1 MKIHPPDQLLRRFL
15 RSSGDRMPPILE
27 HLEACPRCSLKL
39 EAFREQRS
47 AGPAYDAAMMSGA
60 RLLQDLQTTYESER
74 LEAKGLVSELLK
86 HPAERQRILIHNH
99 PRFHTWGVFELLLE
113 TSRKESAENPALG
126 EQLSRLALDLSEH
139 LDSTRYGTE
148 GIEDLRGRA
157 WAYIGNARRVQSDL
171 REAQDAL
178 ERALSHLRQG
188 TRDPWE
194 RAVWLDLKASLFR
207 AQRRFED
214 AMRLLNRALVL
225 FLAVGDQHRAGRT
238 LVNMDNVL
246 YHAGQPEKGI
256 PLLYRALDLI
266 DPEQEPRLLLIT
278 KHNLIDDL
286 AEAGRYLE
294 AQRLLLRF
302 HSLYQRFDEPWL
314 RCRRSWVEGK
324 IARGLSQPD
333 KAEELFRTTRAGFV
347 ELNAFYDVALVS
359 LDLAS
364 LFTEQ
369 GRTTELKR
377 LAGEMVPIFSSL
389 QVHREALAAFTFWKQ
404 AVDAETAGIE
414 LAARVASS
422 LKRARYEQPPTSQNT
437 F

>member
-1 MKIHPPDQLLRRFL
+1 MKIPPPNQLLRRFL
-15 RSSGDRMPPILE
+15 RSSRDRLSPVIE
-27 HLEACPRCSLKL
+27 HLETCPNRSNMLQAL
-39 EAFREQRS
+39 RNRRS
-47 AGPAYDAAMMSGA
+47 AGSAYDAALISGA
-60 RLLQDLQTTYESER
+60 DFFQELQAAYERER
-74 LEAKGLVSELLK
+74 VDAKGLVSELLK
-86 HPAERQRILIHNH
+86 HPGERQRILIHNH

-113 TSRKESAENPALG
+113 TSRKESAENPSLA
-126 EQLSRLALDLSEH
+126 EELSRLALDLSQH
-139 LDSTRYGTE
+139 LDSARYGSE
-148 GIEDLRGRA
+148 AIEDLRGRA

-171 REAQDAL
+171 RGAQDAL

-214 AMRLLNRALVL
+214 AKRLLNRALAL
-225 FLAVGDQHRAGRT
+225 FLSVGDQHRAGRT
-238 LVNMDNVL
+238 LVNLDTVL
-246 YHAGQPEKGI
+246 HQAGQAEKGI

-294 AQRLLLRF
+294 AQRLLLRT
-302 HSLYQRFDEPWL
+302 HPLYQRFDEPWL

-333 KAEELFRTTRAGFV
+333 RAEELFGRTRTGFV
-347 ELNAFYDVALVS
+347 ELGAFYDVALVS

-389 QVHREALAAFTFWKQ
+389 QIHRETLAAFTLWKQ
-404 AVDAETAGIE
+404 AVEAETAGIE
-414 LAARVASS
+414 LAARLASS
-422 LKRARYEQPPTSQNT
+422 LKRARYEQPPSGREII
-437 F
+437 